1 MKHKAYSIDRM
12 VKNITK
18 NTANFYQIPVEKA
31 ARIYLMSA
39 LKQVEF
45 YAQNQQE
52 NCSCRCE
59 CEDDFDPIDHL
70 CPSPLDPR
78 CSMDAWN
85 LGNAAK

>member
-18 NTANFYQIPVEKA
+18 NTANFYKIPIEKA

-45 YAQNQQE
+45 YAQRQQE
-52 NCSCRCE
+52 SCSPWDARCG
-59 CEDDFDPIDHL
+59 CEDDFDPAQD
-70 CPSPLDPR
+70 CPGNPMGLDPR
-78 CSMDAWN
+78 C
-85 LGNAAK
+85 